1 MGNKPK
7 IATIFIIVALF
18 IALAVIGGDES
29 PETVQETS
37 GKITT
42 NQRNNQT
49 PSKIPSQTNQQTE
62 TNVTYD
68 LQLILEAGKKG
79 EYGKFLTYN
88 SGTEFEET
96 LLAYYVPNGKYN
108 ISNTGTYPVQ
118 VNVYSDEIHIVNG
131 WEEPKEAKAYVLESM
146 ETKMIQIPVGFHI
159 EIMEPSCIMLQR
171 LKGSSVHTGTQTE
184 TAQKDPIVSP
194 PVENASYTVVDEYYY
209 LSRSSGLLYVDY
221 FYIIKNTGN
230 TNLYLDYSEFEIC
243 NKSGTILDET
253 STFGAPDVICPG
265 EIGVYQC
272 MFSFYH
278 DYSDQTYDFVVTP
291 KLDIQ
296 KTSKSVIKLKTS
308 NVSMGQTDYGNVFIR
323 GNVANN
329 TNKNFKNCRL
339 VALLYNESDEIIGIA
354 QNVYLELDAGRNMN
368 FEISD
373 FITKRNDDSWR
384 VKRYELVA
392 IAVE

>member
-18 IALAVIGGDES
+18 IALAVSGGDDS
-29 PETVQETS
+29 SDASKETS
-37 GKITT
+37 WQTTT
-42 NQRNNQT
+42 NQANNWITSNTPSNIPSNTTNQNNQ
-49 PSKIPSQTNQQTE
+49 QNA

-79 EYGKFLTYN
+79 ECGKLLTYN
-88 SGTEFEET
+88 AGTEFEET
-96 LLAYYVPNGKYN
+96 FFAYYVPAGKYHVVN
-108 ISNTGTYPVQ
+108 ARTSPTQI
-118 VNVYSDEIHIVNG
+118 NVYSDETQIVNG
-131 WEEPKEAKAYVLESM
+131 VEEPKETSSYLLQST
-146 ETKMIQIPVGFHI
+146 ETKEITVPEGFHI
-159 EIMEPSCIMLQR
+159 EILEPTYIIMR
-171 LKGSSVHTGTQTE
+171 RIKVAGSTE
-184 TAQKDPIVSP
+184 VIS
-194 PVENASYTVVDEYYY
+194 SYELVDEYYK

-221 FYIIKNTGN
+221 FCIIENTGN

-296 KTSKSVIKLKTS
+296 KTTKSVIKLKTS

-339 VALLYNESDEIIGIA
+339 FALLYNESDEIIGIA
-354 QNVYLELDAGRNMN
+354 QNVYLDLDAGRNMN

-392 IAVE
+392 IAIE